1 MVCNEWVVFQGLQLR
16 KMRYEQ
22 RLPMVDSA
30 VVVLPLMVVFVV
42 DSAVV
47 VLLLMVVYGNAENAG
62 GSPARDFSP

>member
-22 RLPMVDSA
+22 CWTMVDKA
-30 VVVLPLMVVFVV
+30 V
-42 DSAVV
+42 A
-47 VLLLMVVYGNAENAG
+47 VLLLMVVFGNAKNAG